1 MCCSGCDPTNNYNS
15 VVVPLWQEV
24 NLTQVTVHHGASHCL
39 AFDVCVMLQDTY
51 DEELL
56 GAVAELL
63 PIMATALGPQTYG
76 PVFQQ
81 LVFQPLLKR
90 FQAGQPDGVRST
102 MIGHSP
108 AFAAFC
114 ITYD

>member
-1 MCCSGCDPTNNYNS
+1 M
-15 VVVPLWQEV
+15 L
-24 NLTQVTVHHGASHCL
+24 L
-39 AFDVCVMLQDTY
+39 LQDTY

-56 GAVAELL
+56 AAVAELL
-63 PIMATALGPQTYG
+63 PIIANALGPQTYG

-102 MIGHSP
+102 MIGLLLSSACFACLP
-108 AFAAFC
+108 ACWSCLRVLAEAVALLPCKGIRIPIF
-114 ITYD
+114 